1 MFQFEF
7 CGCSFAVVD
16 LSEPTKPSG
25 TSRCHF
31 RVNGGS
37 DSVACR
43 SSQGLRFG
51 RLILLLRVVMKF
63 SRVDGHRTMDRIVT
77 VMVA

>member
-1 MFQFEF
+1 MFEMRLY
-7 CGCSFAVVD
+7 GCSFAVVD
-16 LSEPTKPSG
+16 FSGPTKPSG

-37 DSVACR
+37 DFVTCR
-43 SSQGLRFG
+43 SSQGLKFG
-51 RLILLLRVVMKF
+51 RLIFLLRVVM
-63 SRVDGHRTMDRIVT
+63 SLSLVDEDRIMDRIVT